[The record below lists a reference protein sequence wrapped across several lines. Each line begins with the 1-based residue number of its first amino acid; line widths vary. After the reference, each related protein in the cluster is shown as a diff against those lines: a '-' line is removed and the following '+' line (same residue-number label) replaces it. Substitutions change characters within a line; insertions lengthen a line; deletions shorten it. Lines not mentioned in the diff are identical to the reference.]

1 MVLKIQRDESWKPN
15 IAILTDFYF
24 HKLFPKIVE
33 GEL

>member
-1 MVLKIQRDESWKPN
+1 MDTVVLDESWKPN
-15 IAILTDFYF
+15 IAILTEFYF